1 MQVSTSFIQNS
12 KHLSKSDRF
21 KVIQPSMI
29 ETVLNDH
36 GFDLV
41 HLKTGKSKNPD
52 RQDFQTTVARYRS
65 RQAFEIDGL
74 NMDLIFKVPHL
85 YGKLVGVLGLFR
97 GVCANQL
104 NVGTHFKTVKV
115 GHIGDP
121 MSQLDTLIPE
131 LVAQHNQ
138 LAETVRIM
146 QAREVNAN
154 ELIQLAKDV
163 SLARLDGVDNIQ
175 RIEYQDLLKVRRQD
189 DVKNDLFSVLNV
201 LQENAI
207 RYGLRY
213 QTTSTNE
220 IGVTQVRN
228 MVARPVKIESVK
240 AIDLNAS
247 IWDVASK
254 LIAA

>member
-1 MQVSTSFIQNS
+1 MQVSTSFIQDS
-12 KHLSKSDRF
+12 KHVSKSDRF

-213 QTTSTNE
+213 QTTSINE

-228 MVARPVKIESVK
+228 MVARPVKIESVR